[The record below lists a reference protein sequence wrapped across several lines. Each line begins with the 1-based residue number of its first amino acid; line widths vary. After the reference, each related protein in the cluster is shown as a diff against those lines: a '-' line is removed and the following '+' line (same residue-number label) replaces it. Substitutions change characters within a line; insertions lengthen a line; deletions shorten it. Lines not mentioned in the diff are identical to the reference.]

1 MIKRIRLPLLV
12 LSISVLL
19 AGIWA
24 GLLRMG
30 WQWPVLA
37 ARLPV
42 SHGPLMVSGFL
53 GTVIGI
59 ERAVALETVL
69 PWSNRRKGVLY
80 VGPVL
85 TLVGVLLLLVEGK
98 TAVLSLTLIT
108 LGSLALVGVFGLI
121 VRMHPALHTAVM
133 ALGALAWFVGNGLWL
148 AGRPIHFAVWWWAG
162 FLILT
167 IAGERLEMSRVLRL
181 PQVARRLFGV
191 GTAVFLLGLIWTIF
205 QYSIGLRVVG
215 MGFVALAAWLLRFD
229 IARRT
234 VKQQGLPRFIAT
246 CLLTGYVWLAVSGLL
261 AILFGGVAAGLQY
274 DAILHTVFLGFVF
287 AMIFGHAPI
296 IFPSILGIP
305 LTYRPAFY
313 VHLILL
319 HVTLLLRVM
328 GDLAVWVPGR
338 QWGGLLNG
346 VVLLIF
352 LGNTVVSLRQGM
364 KDKKSVS

>member
-1 MIKRIRLPLLV
+1 MKDRFKLPLMA

-24 GLLRMG
+24 GLIRMG
-30 WQWPVLA
+30 WSWPVLIS
-37 ARLPV
+37 RLPV

-69 PWSNRRKGVLY
+69 PWSEQRKGLLY
-80 VGPVL
+80 LGPVL
-85 TLVGVLLLLVEGK
+85 TLVGVLLLVVSE
-98 TAVLSLTLIT
+98 TAVFSLTLIT
-108 LGSLALVGVFGLI
+108 LGSLALVGVFTLI

-133 ALGALAWFVGNGLWL
+133 AVGAAAWFVGNGLWL
-148 AGRPIHFAVWWWAG
+148 TGRPIHIAVWWWAA

-181 PQVARRLFGV
+181 PQFPKRLFGGV
-191 GTAVFLLGLIWTIF
+191 TAVFLIGLIGTLF
-205 QYSIGLRVVG
+205 QYSIGVRIVG
-215 MGFVALAAWLLRFD
+215 VGFVALAAWLLRFD

-234 VKQQGLPRFIAT
+234 VRQQSLPRFIAY
-246 CLLTGYVWLAVSGLL
+246 CLLTGYVWLAISGLL
-261 AILFGGVAAGLQY
+261 AIMFGGVAAGLQY

-305 LTYRPAFY
+305 LVYRPAFY
-313 VHLILL
+313 IHLVLL
-319 HVTLLLRVM
+319 HVTLLLRVV
-328 GDLAVWVPGR
+328 GDLTGWVSGR

-346 VVLLIF
+346 VVLLLF
-352 LGNTVVSLRQGM
+352 LGNTVVSLRQGWLG
-364 KDKKSVS
+364 SRVVR